1 MLNHRDDD
9 DLRQLFVR
17 WRREESA
24 TAPSFAH
31 TVAAVREE
39 LTTGQQTRRWRYVA
53 AVGALAASVALW
65 LAWGLAP
72 LRHGPSMAPG
82 PTAPVAPVSAIETS
96 TDMPLHIPE
105 GALWSTVWWDGEDSP
120 TGSMLD
126 AALEADPME
135 VSVLV
140 VDEAYVPV
148 GLEGE

>member
-1 MLNHRDDD
+1 
-9 DLRQLFVR
+9 
-17 WRREESA
+17 
-24 TAPSFAH
+24 
-31 TVAAVREE
+31 
-39 LTTGQQTRRWRYVA
+39 
-53 AVGALAASVALW
+53 
-65 LAWGLAP
+65 
-72 LRHGPSMAPG
+72 
-82 PTAPVAPVSAIETS
+82 
-96 TDMPLHIPE
+96 MPLHIPE